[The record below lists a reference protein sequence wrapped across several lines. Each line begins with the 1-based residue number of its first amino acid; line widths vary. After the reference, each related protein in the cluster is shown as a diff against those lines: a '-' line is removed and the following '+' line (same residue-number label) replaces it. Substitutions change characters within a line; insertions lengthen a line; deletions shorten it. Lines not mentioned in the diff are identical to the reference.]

1 MRIGIADGSYSSGAQ
16 TVSLALN
23 RTVTL
28 VDTTNGVRYKLR
40 LAGLVSAAGLDR
52 PPRQR
57 VEQARRDTARGDG
70 LGLIELLISL
80 LVLNLGIFATLGAFT
95 SGAVAIRN
103 ASRVST
109 ASALADK
116 KIEAFRD
123 MAYSNASFAVGDDH
137 GQSDRR
143 RRPDATA
150 HHGHHQRQPADHR
163 DVPGEHGRQGRD
175 VHHHETPPRQGFY
188 GPASTTF
195 SQCAQD
201 LTTTACGGS

>member
-1 MRIGIADGSYSSGAQ
+1 
-16 TVSLALN
+16 
-23 RTVTL
+23 
-28 VDTTNGVRYKLR
+28 
-40 LAGLVSAAGLDR
+40 VSAAALIDL
-52 PPRQR
+52 
-57 VEQARRDTARGDG
+57 RGNGWSKPAAKLREESG

-80 LVLNLGIFATLGAFT
+80 LVLNLGIFATMGAFT

-116 KIEAFRD
+116 NIEAFRD
-123 MAYSNASFAVGDDH
+123 MSYSSSGFAVGTTTANQTGAD
-137 GQSDRR
+137 GLTYSVTTAITSGSQLSTGTYQGSTAVKVVTLTIR
-143 RRPDATA
+143 DAATN
-150 HHGHHQRQPADHR
+150 R
-163 DVPGEHGRQGRD
+163 V
-175 VHHHETPPRQGFY
+175 VY